1 MLKSNR
7 MFLSLQR
14 PRNYSKVAMKCVG
27 YFPASMV
34 TASPE
39 WPRQSE
45 HMETHTLPLQSRG
58 HFRVDNQV
66 LNMVF
71 NFSEPLSFIYRIGES
86 PPLTQGGG

>member
-1 MLKSNR
+1 MLKINR

-14 PRNYSKVAMKCVG
+14 SNYSQVAVKCVG

-39 WPRQSE
+39 WPRQRE

-58 HFRVDNQV
+58 HFRVDNQ